1 MIAADSI
8 GLGDIGYQTHPEV
21 WVLIAGIVAIAV
33 YMKRILEPK
42 AVAAGHPP
50 MARRHQG
57 WYLVAA
63 LCLWAVSDWPVHNV
77 AEQYLY
83 SVHMLQHMFISMLV
97 PAMFL
102 LALPPWLFLLL
113 LPEGSSGYRLLRR
126 ASAPLVAGVTYNA
139 LTAFLHWT
147 DVVDA
152 SARFGPLHFSIH
164 LVIFLS
170 GLLMWMPV
178 LSPVTSWRLAPLNQ
192 CIYLFM
198 MSIVPTVPGGW
209 LVFANQVVYRHYDT
223 PQRLWGID
231 ALSDQQAA
239 GAIMKLVGGFL
250 LWAIIVTIF
259 TRWAGA
265 EMRRDEEERKA
276 RQKAAREA
284 RRDEARQ
291 DEARQSADEAS
302 APLTFEHVAA
312 EFARTPAP
320 TEPSA

>member
-1 MIAADSI
+1 MIAADGI
-8 GLGDIGYQTHPEV
+8 GLGDVGYQAHPEV
-21 WVLIAGIVAIAV
+21 WVLMAGIVAIAV
-33 YMKRILEPK
+33 YMKRVLEPK

-50 MARRHQG
+50 MTRRQQG
-57 WYLVAA
+57 WYLAAA
-63 LCLWAVSDWPVHNV
+63 LSLWGVSDWPVHNV

-83 SVHMLQHMFISMLV
+83 SAHMLQHLFISMLV

-102 LALPPWLFLLL
+102 LALPNWLFLLL
-113 LPEGSSGYRLLRR
+113 MPEGSGAYRLLRR
-126 ASAPLVAGVTYNA
+126 ASAPLVAGITYNA

-147 DVVDA
+147 DVVEA
-152 SARFGPLHFSIH
+152 SARYGPLHFSLH

-178 LSPVTSWRLAPLNQ
+178 LSPVKSWRLKPLAQ

-209 LVFANQVVYRHYDT
+209 LVFANDVVYRNYDT

-239 GAIMKLVGGFL
+239 GAIMKLVGGFV
-250 LWAIIVTIF
+250 LWGIIVTIF
-259 TRWAGA
+259 TKWAGA

-276 RQKAAREA
+276 RQRAARLSRQQQEEA
-284 RRDEARQ
+284 DA
-291 DEARQSADEAS
+291 AAGADVS
-302 APLTFEHVAA
+302 LLTFEHVAE

-320 TEPSA
+320 TEPRS

>member
-1 MIAADSI
+1 MIAADGI
-8 GLGDIGYQTHPEV
+8 GLGDVGYQAHPEV
-21 WVLIAGIVAIAV
+21 WVLMAGIVAIAV
-33 YMKRILEPK
+33 YMKRVLEPK

-50 MARRHQG
+50 MTRRQQG
-57 WYLVAA
+57 WYLAAA
-63 LCLWAVSDWPVHNV
+63 LSLWGVSDWPVHNV

-83 SVHMLQHMFISMLV
+83 SAHMLQHLFISMLV

-102 LALPPWLFLLL
+102 LALPNWLFLLL
-113 LPEGSSGYRLLRR
+113 MPEGSRSYRLLRR
-126 ASAPLVAGVTYNA
+126 ASAPLVAGVSYNA

-147 DVVDA
+147 DVVEA
-152 SARFGPLHFSIH
+152 SARYGPLHFSLH

-178 LSPVTSWRLAPLNQ
+178 LSPVKSWRLKPLAQ

-209 LVFANQVVYRHYDT
+209 LVFANDVVYRNYDT

-239 GAIMKLVGGFL
+239 GAIMKLVGGFV
-250 LWAIIVTIF
+250 LWGIIVTIF
-259 TRWAGA
+259 TKWAGA

-276 RQKAAREA
+276 RQKAARLSRMQQEENEA
-284 RRDEARQ
+284 A
-291 DEARQSADEAS
+291 AGADVS
-302 APLTFEHVAA
+302 LLTFEHVAE

-320 TEPSA
+320 TEPRS